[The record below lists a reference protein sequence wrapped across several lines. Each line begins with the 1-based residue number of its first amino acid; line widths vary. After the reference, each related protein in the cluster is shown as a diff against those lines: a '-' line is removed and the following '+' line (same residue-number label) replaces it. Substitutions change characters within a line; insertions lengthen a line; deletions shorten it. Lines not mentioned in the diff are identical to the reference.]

1 VVALPSLL
9 VAPDRQSSAELGA
22 AYTKASNKTWT
33 MPLGFKHALF
43 EVAADV
49 LKRSKAL
56 EPNAIRE
63 AIAATS
69 YESVVGPVQWK
80 KGPVPNVSTTPL
92 VGGQWQ
98 PGAGGELEL
107 KLVNNKDA
115 PQIKT
120 NGKLLPL

>member
-1 VVALPSLL
+1 
-9 VAPDRQSSAELGA
+9 
-22 AYTKASNKTWT
+22 

-107 KLVNNKDA
+107 KIVNNKDA